1 MKPPRPPE
9 EVLRR
14 VLKFSRLN
22 GWSVV
27 VFAGLCTL
35 GSLAMGEPVGIGI
48 GLLVILGGALEVR
61 GYRLLQ
67 RGHADGLRWLIRSQL
82 VVLGVIWVYVVTRL
96 VSFDEGTVREA
107 FSSDMRASL
116 SELGLSF
123 EDILPLV
130 RRTFY
135 LLYGGVLAVT
145 LLYQGGLALY
155 YRRRGPAIELALQ
168 APPVVSG
175 VAASTPPPDD
185 YLI

>member
-22 GWSVV
+22 GWSVA
-27 VFAGLCTL
+27 VFAGLSTL
-35 GSLAMGEPVGIGI
+35 VALAFGEPMGIAVS
-48 GLLVILGGALEVR
+48 LLVTLGGALEVH
-61 GYRLLQ
+61 GYRLLK
-67 RGHADGLRWLIRSQL
+67 RRNIDGLRWLIRSQL
-82 VVLGVIWVYVVTRL
+82 VVLGVIGVYAVSRL
-96 VSFDEGTVREA
+96 ASFDEGTVREA
-107 FSSDMRASL
+107 FTSDMRASL
-116 SELGLSF
+116 SDLGLSL

-130 RRTFY
+130 RRTFL

-155 YRRRGPAIELALQ
+155 YHRRRPAIEIALQ
-168 APPVVSG
+168 PPPIVPAVVAPTS
-175 VAASTPPPDD
+175 PPDD

>member
-27 VFAGLCTL
+27 ISAGLCTL
-35 GSLAMGEPVGIGI
+35 VSLAMVEPVGIVV
-48 GLLVILGGALEVR
+48 GLLVTLGGALEVR
-61 GYRLLQ
+61 GYRMLK
-67 RGHADGLRWLIRSQL
+67 RGEADGLRWLIRSQL
-82 VVLGVIWVYVVTRL
+82 VVLGTIWVYALSRL
-96 VSFDEGTVREA
+96 LSFDEGTIREA
-107 FSSDMRASL
+107 FTPEIRASL

-130 RRTFY
+130 RQTFH

-155 YRRRGPAIELALQ
+155 YRRRRPAIELALQ
-168 APPVVSG
+168 APPVLPG
-175 VAASTPPPDD
+175 VAAPTLPPDD
-185 YLI
+185 YHI